1 VYIHSQ
7 RIVALVDSGASENFI
22 SLSVAQTLGAKF
34 HLLKQVFSV
43 KVASGATHEVTHFT
57 RLRAYFGRVCVPL
70 VLRIIE
76 MDPELVLGMPFLRRF
91 EPQISWTEKT
101 ISFEHRGRP
110 VALRSSDTSSVCPL
124 SGRRVVLS
132 CLEIAQPSFF
142 VVREKNSGSSP
153 QETSAVTQKTSE
165 NVVQMATEPSPFDQ
179 DVPDPKLSYSD
190 DSVLGGAKLPP
201 KLELSEV
208 PKEICYLVSLYA
220 DIFPPELPPGLP
232 PHRAVDF
239 HIDLVTGAQPPKHR
253 MYRMAPAEDIILKE
267 TLEKYLADGKLE
279 PAQSPFGAGVTFAPK
294 KDGGF
299 VFALTIGL

>member
-1 VYIHSQ
+1 MVAPEQSSTPTTLALNVLDDPSHSLNTLNSNLLGIPVYIHSQ

-101 ISFEHRGRP
+101 ISFEYNGRA
-110 VALRSSDTSSVCPL
+110 VALRSSDATSVCPL
-124 SGRRVVLS
+124 YGQRVVLS

-153 QETSAVTQKTSE
+153 QETSAVKETTSE

-179 DVPDPKLSYSD
+179 DVPDPTLSYSD
-190 DSVLGGAKLPP
+190 DFVLG
-201 KLELSEV
+201 
-208 PKEICYLVSLYA
+208 
-220 DIFPPELPPGLP
+220 
-232 PHRAVDF
+232 
-239 HIDLVTGAQPPKHR
+239 
-253 MYRMAPAEDIILKE
+253 
-267 TLEKYLADGKLE
+267 
-279 PAQSPFGAGVTFAPK
+279 
-294 KDGGF
+294 
-299 VFALTIGL
+299 